1 MTALLLALLLVQD
14 KPNVVVVLADD
25 LGATDLGCS
34 GSRFHET
41 PALDRLAASGMSF
54 ARAYSACTVCSPTRA
69 ALLTGLSPAR
79 LRVTDWI
86 AGHKRPFAK
95 LRVPDWTRRL
105 PAEPV
110 TLAERFQA
118 AGYATASLGKWHL
131 GGPDSR
137 PEDHGFDLNV
147 AGTDRGQPGSYFSP
161 FKIPTLPDGP
171 PGEHVTDRLAD
182 ETDRFLETH
191 RDRPFFL
198 YLPHFAVHTPIQGK
212 PDLVAKYKAKAD
224 PASPQKNPGYAA
236 LLEGLDGAV
245 GRLVA
250 TLERLKLRE
259 KTVVVFTSDNGGLL
273 PVTSNLGMR
282 AGKGSAYEGGVRV
295 PLMISWPGRIEAGGK
310 TDGAVITHDLY
321 PTLLELAGLEAPE
334 VDGVSLAPALLGK
347 GAVAARPLYWHYP
360 HYHPGGATPYSAVL
374 DGSWRLIQFF
384 EDGRLELYDLASDPL
399 EQRNRAAEEPGKAKE
414 LLAKL
419 EAWRSEVAAQLP
431 APNPDY
437 DPARK

>member
-1 MTALLLALLLVQD
+1 MTLLLLAVLAAQD
-14 KPNVVVVLADD
+14 RPNVVVILADD
-25 LGATDLGCS
+25 LGATDLACT

-41 PALDRLAASGMSF
+41 PSLDRLAASGMRF
-54 ARAYSACTVCSPTRA
+54 TRAYSACTVCSPTRA
-69 ALLTGLSPAR
+69 ALLTGRYPAR

-95 LRVPDWTRRL
+95 LRVPDWTMRL
-105 PAEPV
+105 PAEAE
-110 TLAERFQA
+110 TLAERFKA

-131 GGPDSR
+131 GGADSR

-147 AGTDRGQPGSYFSP
+147 AGTDKGQPGSYFSP
-161 FKIPTLPDGP
+161 FKIPGLPDGP
-171 PGEHVTDRLAD
+171 RGEHVTDRLAD
-182 ETDRFLETH
+182 ETDRFLEAH

-212 PDLVAKYKAKAD
+212 PDLVEKYKAKAD
-224 PASPQKNPGYAA
+224 PAAPQKNPGYAA

-250 TLERLKLRE
+250 KLEALKLRE
-259 KTVVVFTSDNGGLL
+259 KTIVVFASDNGGLL
-273 PVTSNLGMR
+273 PITSNLGLR

-295 PLMISWPGRIEAGGK
+295 PLFVSWPGKIAPETRSDVP
-310 TDGAVITHDLY
+310 TITPDLY
-321 PTLLELAGLEAPE
+321 PTLLELAGLPAPS
-334 VDGVSLAPALLGK
+334 VDGASLAPVLLGK
-347 GAVAARPLYWHYP
+347 GAVPARPLYWHYP

-374 DGSWRLIQFF
+374 DGGWRLIQFF
-384 EDGRLELYDLASDPL
+384 EDGRLELYDLASDPR
-399 EQRNRAAEEPGKAKE
+399 EERNLAAEQPDRAKG

-419 EAWRSEVAAQLP
+419 DDWRTSVSAQLP
-431 APNPDY
+431 TPNPDH